1 MKHLIFGFLLL
12 EKLLY
17 LKKTDK
23 SLVPIILKQ
32 IKQDPVS
39 IFTTVVDVEK
49 SKKESDIMR

>member
-49 SKKESDIMR
+49 NKKESDTIR